1 MAKAKVS
8 EYVMVAEAAEILGVS
23 QGTVRSWAAAGK
35 IPLHKNP
42 ANGYR
47 LFRRTDLETFL
58 KRVAKRVP
66 LSTTSQQ

>member
-1 MAKAKVS
+1 MKEKVS
-8 EYVMVAEAAEILGVS
+8 EYVMVAEAADILGVS

-35 IPLHKNP
+35 IPMHKNP

-58 KRVAKRVP
+58 KRIAKRVSI
-66 LSTTSQQ
+66 STISR